1 MMREGVYMKILK
13 IENSGGFFSLDGKQW
28 SPIDEIDKVN
38 LMSLVNLVLKSSVQ
52 MDEYNDVNIGNQA
65 HHIIYKSIY
74 EKLMTLQDNKD
85 KFRDESD
92 RLYQVAIEK
101 YQAMKD

>member
-1 MMREGVYMKILK
+1 MMREGIYMKILK
-13 IENSGGFFSLDGKQW
+13 IENTKGFFSLNGEQY

-38 LMSLVNLVLKSSVQ
+38 LMNLVNLVLKSSVL

-65 HHIIYKSIY
+65 HQIIFKSIY
-74 EKLMTLQDNKD
+74 EKLKTLQNNKD

-92 RLYQVAIEK
+92 RLYQDAIEK
-101 YQAMKD
+101 YQQ